1 MKVVV
6 LKELPNGEQPGD
18 VLETNA
24 DIANVLILVGAGRA
38 VTDDDGE
45 PPETP
50 TRRRAYRRRDMVP
63 EGS

>member
-18 VLETNA
+18 VIETND
-24 DIANVLILVGAGRA
+24 DIANILILVGAGRA
-38 VTDDDGE
+38 VTDDDE
-45 PPETP
+45 PHESP
-50 TRRRAYRRRDMVP
+50 TRRRTYRRRDLVP